1 MTPRE
6 NEPEDL
12 LMRLRRIEGQV
23 RGLQRMI
30 EERRNCEDIITQ
42 IIAVRAALDRVGLLA
57 IQRHID
63 ECLPDCSEQTRA
75 TLGRAF
81 ELLMKLPPTGTL

>member
-1 MTPRE
+1 MTPKE
-6 NEPEDL
+6 NGPEDL

-30 EERRNCEDIITQ
+30 EERRNCEDVITQ

-63 ECLPDCSEQTRA
+63 ECLPDSSEETRA
-75 TLGRAF
+75 KLARAF
-81 ELLMKLPPTGTL
+81 ELLLKLPPASTL